1 MLKAAIAVATFALKL
16 SEHKK
21 AHNSTLIQFVKR
33 GSINCDFV
41 FKLAEVLL
49 CHMFIL
55 KTIFSAHKL
64 THAHSPKEIFKNNI
78 TNGKSLWI

>member
-1 MLKAAIAVATFALKL
+1 MLKAAVAVPTFALKL

-33 GSINCDFV
+33 GGSINCDFV
-41 FKLAEVLL
+41 FKLAEVFL

-64 THAHSPKEIFKNNI
+64 THAQRN
-78 TNGKSLWI
+78 L